1 MLPERARRVADEIAH
16 DRTQGAFPLAL
27 RALDAYASLPK
38 SPDPRVLDEL
48 HASLVAAQPW
58 MVAVHNASHLSR
70 RLVVGGGDGAMNR
83 LRTRLLASR
92 RRVAD
97 RAAEVLKDARTIV
110 TLSYSSDVLQAL
122 THPRAP
128 KARVYVAESRP
139 LREGVQLAADLR
151 QAGVEAILVADAA
164 AAGLVPRSD
173 AVLTGADAILRRGG
187 LVNKVGTLPLALAC
201 QRYGVPFLPL
211 LEAFKVELEGQEMS
225 WETERRDPHELSTEV
240 EALNI
245 YFEEVDRG
253 LLEVLV
259 TDIATASVEEIL
271 NRVRTAEDLESLYL
285 EGAGPSS

>member
-1 MLPERARRVADEIAH
+1 
-16 DRTQGAFPLAL
+16 
-27 RALDAYASLPK
+27 
-38 SPDPRVLDEL
+38 
-48 HASLVAAQPW
+48 
-58 MVAVHNASHLSR
+58 
-70 RLVVGGGDGAMNR
+70 GGGDGAMNR

-201 QRYGVPFLPL
+201 RKYGVPFLPL

-225 WETERRDPHELSTEV
+225 RETERRDPHELSTEV